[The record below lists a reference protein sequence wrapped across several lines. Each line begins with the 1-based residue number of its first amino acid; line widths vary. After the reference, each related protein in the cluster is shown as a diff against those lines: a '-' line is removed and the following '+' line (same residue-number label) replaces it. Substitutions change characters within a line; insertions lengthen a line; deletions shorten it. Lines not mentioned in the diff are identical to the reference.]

1 VGNVPTPGNYGQQ
14 RLLAAGYIIAIA
26 ARFCCIGIACNIAK
40 GDRLKHYH
48 SKQLVF

>member
-14 RLLAAGYIIAIA
+14 RLLAAGYIIV
-26 ARFCCIGIACNIAK
+26 IGAGVGVGK